1 MKKLKHINEY
11 KNIEIENLSMGEQ
24 ELMEMANLDSEVTG
38 IDNIVIWVGPNPG
51 QHWKRIKVS
60 NAPEKFDGEDCFVLT
75 IPDFEVR
82 GKVNTKL
89 ITGKVLDKIKTW
101 VTQNIEAIEKYSEYK
116 IPTNKFISQITPVK

>member
-1 MKKLKHINEY
+1 MKKLKHIKEY

-51 QHWKRIKVS
+51 QHWKRIKVI
-60 NAPEKFDGEDCFVLT
+60 NAPGKFDGEDCFVLT